1 MYKIKDILKVK
12 EFGDIDEQI
21 KLLDF
26 VEELEDEGYEV
37 LSCSH
42 LSKNNGYY
50 SLVATVGYWKSDRD
64 E

>member
-21 KLLDF
+21 KSSLLLDF
-26 VEELEDEGYEV
+26 VEELEDEGYEI

-50 SLVATVGYWKSDRD
+50 SLVATVGYM
-64 E
+64 EE